1 VALPDLT
8 VKTKMSESVP
18 MSNRNYYEELGTKR
32 DASDQEIKAAYRKMA
47 FEYHPDRNKNP
58 EAAERMKAVNEAY
71 AVLSDPAK
79 RGQYDMLYRQYGD
92 GARSQF
98 RQSFSEQDIFRGSDI
113 QQIFE
118 EMARGFGLRGFEDIF
133 KDFYRQG
140 GQGFEFKSSG
150 GQTRGFVFNSPL
162 SDNQSGKNGRG
173 LMGNLT
179 QKILSKLTGLYFPQ
193 QGGDLRDEIVL
204 QPEFAFQGGAY
215 AYYHRAREKKLV
227 VQVPKGVRDG
237 QLIRLNGMGKEGTHG
252 ARSGD
257 LLLKVKIRTPILK
270 KIKDMLG
277 LT

>member
-1 VALPDLT
+1 
-8 VKTKMSESVP
+8 MSESVL
-18 MSNRNYYEELGTKR
+18 MSDRNYYEELGIQR
-32 DASDQEIKAAYRKMA
+32 DAKDQEIKAAYRKLA
-47 FEYHPDRNKNP
+47 FEYHPDRNKSP
-58 EAAERMKAVNEAY
+58 QAAERMKSVNEAY

-92 GARSQF
+92 GARNQF

-140 GQGFEFKSSG
+140 GQGFEFKTSG
-150 GQTRGFVFNSPL
+150 GHAKGFVFNSPL
-162 SDNQSGKNGRG
+162 SDKQSGKNSRG
-173 LMGNLT
+173 LMGTLA
-179 QKILSKLTGLYFPQ
+179 QKMLSKLTGLYFPQ

-215 AYYHRAREKKLV
+215 AYYHRVREKKLV
-227 VQVPKGVRDG
+227 VQIPKGVRDG
-237 QLIRLNGMGKEGTHG
+237 QFIRLNGMGKEGTHG
-252 ARSGD
+252 ARAGD
-257 LLLKVKIRTPILK
+257 LLLKVKIRTPFVK
-270 KIKDMLG
+270 KMKDMLG